1 MKRGR
6 PGGEDTSAPIVEN
19 GAELNELVGRIRNA
33 PAIAVDTEF
42 HGEKRYWPELFL
54 LQIAD
59 GEGPVA
65 VDPLA
70 VEDLSPLAP
79 VMADPSVVKVIH
91 SARNDIGIINREI
104 GGPLAGV
111 FDTQLAAAFLG
122 YGHQCSLGKLLRK
135 ACGIAPKKRY
145 SLSDWSARP
154 LAARQVEYA
163 LDDVRWLLRLYDG
176 LRRRLAKLGRLEWFE
191 SEAEDLC
198 DPSQYDVDLPRVF
211 RRARS
216 SGKLKRRSLPV
227 LWALVRWREDIARGS
242 DRPRKRIL
250 RDFQLAR
257 IAGMAPTDRKALD
270 SLRGIPSGFLE
281 KYGEEVVE
289 VVTRAIESPPEDIP
303 EPPRHHH
310 NRRGS
315 PARRDMLR
323 IFLNREADRL
333 GIARPL
339 LLPKETQRELAGNPP
354 SDMEQLRAVNG
365 MTGWRADLMGE
376 SILRMFDGRLALV
389 LDPGAKGGMD
399 LVDVPDG

>member
-1 MKRGR
+1 MV
-6 PGGEDTSAPIVEN
+6 EDAA
-19 GAELNELVGRIRNA
+19 GLGELVERIRRR

-122 YGHQCSLGKLLRK
+122 YGHQCSLSKLLRK
-135 ACGIAPKKRY
+135 ACGITPKKRY
-145 SLSDWSARP
+145 SLSDWSVRP
-154 LAARQVEYA
+154 LSARQVEYA
-163 LDDVRWLLRLYDG
+163 LDDVRWLLRLYG
-176 LRRRLAKLGRLEWFE
+176 KLRERLERLGRLEWFE
-191 SEAEDLC
+191 SEAEELC
-198 DPSQYDVDLPRVF
+198 DPSQYDVDLVKVF
-211 RRARS
+211 RRVRS

-227 LWALVRWREDIARGS
+227 LWALVRWREELAQGA

-281 KYGEEVVE
+281 RYGEDVLQVVRE
-289 VVTRAIESPPEDIP
+289 ALESPPEDVP

-310 NRRGS
+310 NRPGS

-323 IFLNREADRL
+323 IFLGREADRL

-339 LLPKETQRELAGNPP
+339 LLPKATQRELAGDPP
-354 SDMEQLRAVNG
+354 STMEELRAVEG
-365 MTGWRADLMGE
+365 MTGWRAELMGE

-399 LVDVPDG
+399 LVDVDGD